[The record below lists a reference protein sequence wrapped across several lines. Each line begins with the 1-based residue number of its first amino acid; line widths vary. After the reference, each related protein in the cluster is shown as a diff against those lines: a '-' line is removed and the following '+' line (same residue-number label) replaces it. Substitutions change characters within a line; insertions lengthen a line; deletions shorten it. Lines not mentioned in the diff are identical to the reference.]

1 VSRTPWPVDPFEVA
15 RLGTPREPAG
25 APWERGTGH
34 GGRSGGGSEISQLAR
49 GGTLALIG
57 SAASSVLGFALIVV
71 LTRGLGSPRAA
82 GVALEAMTLFLILTN
97 AAELGADTGLVRMV
111 AGYRAT
117 HQARDIPRTLSVA
130 LWPVVVVS
138 TLAGA
143 AVYVFAPQLS
153 HVFITDAS
161 RADAVTY
168 LRIFAPFIPLATLT
182 TVVLA
187 ATRGFGTMVPYV
199 GVWNIGLPLVRPVAI
214 GAVLALG
221 MGVTAVALAWGIP
234 AAVGLVIS
242 LAALRR
248 YLRRTERRE
257 FAWSAPAR
265 PVRELRREF
274 WRFTA
279 ARGLAGFMQITII
292 QINVLLVGALATTS
306 DAGVFAAVSRFVGVG
321 TFALQAV
328 GIALAPQIASLM
340 AQGER
345 RKAERVFQ
353 TGTWWLMALGW
364 PMYVVMAVFAP
375 FLLRVFGHEY
385 VRGSAALVILSIGM
399 LIFVGTGNNKI
410 VLLMGGGSGWNLVIT
425 STTLVVDVALNVLL
439 IPVMGIEGA
448 AVALTATILVDNVAT
463 TLVVW
468 RKLHVSPFGVGYP
481 VVVLGSLLCFGALGA
496 AVRVELG
503 MTLKSFAGFALVSC
517 LLYLGV
523 LWRFRNVLRLS
534 ALKAAV
540 RMRGGGR
547 GGGWRGPSSG
557 DGRGRPMGGPLA
569 DPAAT
574 AGAAVPQP

>member
-25 APWERGTGH
+25 APWELGSGH
-34 GGRSGGGSEISQLAR
+34 GRSRSGGSEISQLAR

-71 LTRGLGSPRAA
+71 LTRGLGTKRAA

-97 AAELGADTGLVRMV
+97 AAELGADTGLVRMI
-111 AGYRAT
+111 AAYRGT
-117 HQARDIPRTLSVA
+117 GHARDIPRTLSVA
-130 LWPVVVVS
+130 LWPVLVVS

-143 AVYVFAPQLS
+143 AVYAFAPQLS
-153 HVFITDAS
+153 RVLITDAS

-168 LRIFAPFIPLATLT
+168 LRIFAPFIPVATLT

-187 ATRGFGTMVPYV
+187 ATRGFGTMMPYV
-199 GVWNIGLPLVRPVAI
+199 AVWNIGLPLARPAAI
-214 GAVLALG
+214 AAVLALG
-221 MGVTAVALAWGIP
+221 MGATAVALSWGIP
-234 AAVGLVIS
+234 AAVGLVIA

-248 YLRRTERRE
+248 YVRRTERRE
-257 FAWSAPAR
+257 FASSAPAR
-265 PVRELRREF
+265 PRRTLRREF

-279 ARGLAGFMQITII
+279 ARGVAGFMQITII

-306 DAGVFAAVSRFVGVG
+306 DAGVFATVSRLVGVG
-321 TFALQAV
+321 TFALQAI
-328 GIALAPQIASLM
+328 GIALAPQIATLM

-345 RKAERVFQ
+345 RKAEGVFQ

-364 PMYVVMAVFAP
+364 PMYVVMAVWAP
-375 FLLRVFGHEY
+375 FLLRVLFGHGY
-385 VRGSAALVILSIGM
+385 VEGSAALVILSIGM

-425 STTLVVDVALNVLL
+425 ATTLVVDVGLNVVL

-448 AVALTATILVDNVAT
+448 AVALTVTILVDNVAT

-481 VVVLGSLLCFGALGA
+481 VIVLGSLLCFGAVGA
-496 AVRVELG
+496 AVRIWLG
-503 MTLKSFAGFALVSC
+503 MNIKTFAAFSVVSC

-523 LWRFRNVLRLS
+523 LWRFRRVLRLP
-534 ALKAAV
+534 ALKAAI
-540 RMRGGGR
+540 RTRGGG
-547 GGGWRGPSSG
+547 GGGWAPPPR
-557 DGRGRPMGGPLA
+557 DGRGGRAGGAIP
-569 DPAAT
+569 DPAA
-574 AGAAVPQP
+574 AGAAATVPQP